1 MRVRLLW
8 LLLWTWVALAT
19 GCAKRADTAGS
30 YDDYGAAAES
40 DDSYGRSEPMMAKE
54 AKRSR
59 ASAPAPAAVMS
70 GALYAEDAAPEP
82 PPADNSTTPAQA
94 RMVHYAG
101 YARLRV
107 VRVDTAIDSIGKLAT
122 DVGGF
127 VERVG
132 PTSVVIRVPVAA
144 FEERYNAVLA
154 LGDVLDKSLTAQDL
168 TEAFQAVELRLK
180 TARATR
186 DRLVELLARS
196 QDEKEKLALLREIQ
210 RLEQEVDQLEGQGR
224 TLSALASMSRIN
236 VDLVAREAL
245 AWQGGQAET
254 LELAWIRGL
263 SPLRLAPPVDARRL
277 KLDVPEGMVQLEE
290 RGPFVAESADGARIW
305 SHRLENAPRGDAAW
319 WQTALRDRLAPEFA
333 VGEAGAQGAWK
344 TVRLVDRGDEPYTW
358 VIAVRVAGDHL
369 DLVQVYYPSAAA
381 EQRYAA
387 AVAAVLMG
395 VGA

>member
-1 MRVRLLW
+1 MHVRLLW
-8 LLLWTWVALAT
+8 LLVVTWVAMAT
-19 GCAKRADTAGS
+19 GCAKRGETASS
-30 YDDYGAAAES
+30 YDYDAES
-40 DDSYGRSEPMMAKE
+40 DDSYGRSEATIAKE

-59 ASAPAPAAVMS
+59 PSAPASAMAMPSMMD
-70 GALYAEDAAPEP
+70 AEEAAPEP
-82 PPADNSTTPAQA
+82 PPADNAGAPQQA

-107 VRVDTAIDSIGKLAT
+107 VRVDAAIDAIGKLAT

-132 PTSVVIRVPVAA
+132 PSSVVVRVPVAA
-144 FEERYNAVLA
+144 FEERFNAVLA
-154 LGDVLDKSLTAQDL
+154 QGDVLDRSLTAQDL

-236 VDLVAREAL
+236 VDLVPREAL

-263 SPLRLAPPVDARRL
+263 SPLRLAPPTEARRL
-277 KLDVPEGMVQLEE
+277 KLAVPDGMVQLESS
-290 RGPFVAESADGARIW
+290 GPFVAESADGARIW
-305 SHRLENAPRGDAAW
+305 SHRLENAPRGDATW

-333 VGEAGAQGAWK
+333 VGEAGVQGAWM

-358 VIAVRVAGDHL
+358 VIAVRVNGDHL
-369 DLVQVYYPSAAA
+369 DLVQIYYPSAAA

-387 AVAAVLMG
+387 AVAAVLVG